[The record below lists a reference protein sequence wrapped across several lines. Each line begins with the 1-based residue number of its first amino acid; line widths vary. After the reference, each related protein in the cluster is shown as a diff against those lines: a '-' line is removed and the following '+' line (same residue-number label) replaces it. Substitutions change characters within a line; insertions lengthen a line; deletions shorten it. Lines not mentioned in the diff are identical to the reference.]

1 MGDVVDIGFRF
12 KKINDLLCKKADE
25 TMQGLDVTYSQ
36 HHVLVYLIRSE
47 NQTASLKTLEKKF
60 RVSQATM
67 AGIVKRLE
75 EKEVV
80 TSYTLPNDKRIKMVQ
95 LTEKGAG
102 ICERSRELMIMSEN
116 KMKALYTK
124 EELDTF
130 VSYLDRLYKALNEED
145 NKNA

>member
-1 MGDVVDIGFRF
+1 MSDVVDIGFRF

-47 NQTASLKTLEKKF
+47 NKTASLKTLEKKF

-80 TSYTLPNDKRIKMVQ
+80 TSYTLPNDKRIKMVT
-95 LTEKGAG
+95 LTEKGIS
-102 ICERSRELMIMSEN
+102 ICNRSRELMIMSEN

>member
-1 MGDVVDIGFRF
+1 MSDVVDIGFRF

-47 NQTASLKTLEKKF
+47 NMTASLKTLEKKF

-80 TSYTLPNDKRIKMVQ
+80 TSYTLPNDKRIKMVT
-95 LTEKGAG
+95 LTEKGIS
-102 ICERSRELMIMSEN
+102 ICNRSRELMIMSEN